1 MALVEAKE
9 YVTKQILVTG
19 KKLPQFMGVDEK
31 GNKLANENKVSVV
44 MAKDIATNRPLDK
57 GITISWERAKQ
68 FNLCK
73 LCVNPH
79 ENDNSN
85 GDVIVDMS
93 GLADKL
99 LLNVTLL
106 YIPKN
111 GAYKDKKTGELVAYR
126 NTETYQII
134 MVEEVQP
141 DKADNAK
148 IMFAKIFGV
157 DYDMTNPD
165 HNTKLLQVMA
175 IL

>member
-44 MAKDIATNRPLDK
+44 MAKDITTNRPLDK

-68 FNLCK
+68 FNLTK

-85 GDVIVDMS
+85 GDIIVDMS

-99 LLNVTLL
+99 YLSVTLL

-111 GAYKDKKTGELVAYR
+111 GAYKDKKTGEFVAYR
-126 NTETYQII
+126 NTDTYQII
-134 MVEEVQP
+134 MVEEIEP
-141 DKADNAK
+141 SKADKAK
-148 IMFAKIFGV
+148 IEFEKVFGV
-157 DYDMTNPD
+157 PYDVTNSD
-165 HNTKLLQVMA
+165 HNAKLLQVMA